1 MRGIFLFELA
11 LLTPMVILAATSLFD
26 ITTLLRTKNA
36 LKEAAQAS
44 IRCLTTEG
52 SLCST
57 TIKQTP
63 LTPLYNY
70 YRQTTPPPLFGN
82 LRQVPVRINERVSPL
97 QRYQFDATVLDAVY
111 TGAQQTQYEE
121 VSLTRQVT
129 KVVPYVL
136 QSFPY
141 YVRPSGSGNYDIYQ
155 GAGGTSVANPGREVT
170 TFGGAVTKTTGRS
183 VVFSIPKPFNLERF
197 GAKDICSR
205 NIIRDGVEKPEDCL
219 LSQNGSTLLSSM
231 MLVFDGNASG
241 GTSRNPETA
250 QLKLSA
256 SYSLDSGLTETT
268 IDLGGQQFTLNGTDR
283 AENFL
288 PRGAPIDQVAEAL
301 SSKQEFIDHGAAKVI
316 LPFNRRIRLRIAFAK
331 QPNAADASWTPIK
344 LRVFIPSFE
353 QKKANLSCSEK
364 PSCMTMAESGT
375 SACSTT
381 PNINPPKATL
391 KLGTPSTVS
400 STPPKVSQCLP
411 NATSPISL
419 PQPTTYS
426 INNQSC
432 ADNALRQ
439 VTASSCPALITKH
452 QCNSSNMGI
461 AIQPNSSGIITGS
474 PDSLSSA
481 CNSSSSTTLASLPA
495 GTSLTAGEAF
505 ATVKTVRI
513 MAGAGKPAESNSWQQ
528 SCEPN
533 SEKAGV
539 ARPVAVT
546 SYAQV
551 TPVLVGTVEG
561 QLQSLPVQSAGA
573 TQQSLSCFPTREISP
588 SRDPNIYSA
597 LLGDYA
603 YILSPHPDKGCAYE
617 GILMSAK
624 NQVEKDPRY
633 QATVGSP
640 VAAGRFELPSGT
652 KPDACTPFT
661 VGTSTVDKDSLHLIG
676 TFPKTA
682 PPPECADGNCVTEF
696 VGFSRDTSTD
706 EPSLNLQQAVN
717 EAEAAALAYLPNR
730 SREDLTVTITPP
742 SRSTIGPKTY
752 EVTTSMTVPLSFGRK
767 SAITHVSHGQAEG

>member
-26 ITTLLRTKNA
+26 ITTVIRTKNA

-57 TIKQTP
+57 TIEQAP
-63 LTPLYNY
+63 LTRLYKY

-97 QRYQFDATVLDAVY
+97 RRYQFDATVLDAVY

-121 VSLTRQVT
+121 VSLTRPVT

-141 YVRPSGSGNYDIYQ
+141 FVMPKGPGNYDIFGQ
-155 GAGGTSVANPGREVT
+155 PAGQSAATADREVT

-183 VVFSIPKPFNLERF
+183 VVFSIPKPKILEGF

-231 MLVFDGNASG
+231 MLVFDGDASG
-241 GTSRNPETA
+241 G
-250 QLKLSA
+250 LKKPVEKVKLNISA
-256 SYSLDSGLTETT
+256 SYYLRKGGKPTVIS
-268 IDLGGQQFTLNGTDR
+268 LGGQEFDLNGTQR

-288 PRGAPIDQVAEAL
+288 PRGAPIDQVSKGL
-301 SSKQEFIDHGAAKVI
+301 SSKPELKKYEAGVVI
-316 LPFNRRIRLRIAFAK
+316 LPFDTDITVTVKFAEK
-331 QPNAADASWTPIK
+331 PDPLNATWTPIK

-426 INNQSC
+426 INKQFC

-439 VTASSCPALITKH
+439 VTSSSCPAQITKH
-452 QCNSSNMGI
+452 QCNGSNKGV
-461 AIQPNSSGIITGS
+461 ATPPNTNGIITGS
-474 PDSLSSA
+474 PDSLSNA
-481 CNSSSSTTLASLPA
+481 CNSSSSTTPASLPA

-505 ATVKTVRI
+505 ATVKTFRI
-513 MAGAGKPAESNSWQQ
+513 MAGAGKPAESKSWQQ
-528 SCEPN
+528 SCDPN
-533 SEKAGV
+533 SEKARV

-546 SYAQV
+546 PYAQV
-551 TPVLVGTVEG
+551 TPVLVSTVDG
-561 QLQSLPVQSAGA
+561 QLQSLPVQSAGT
-573 TQQSLSCFPTREISP
+573 TQQSLSCFPTRELSP
-588 SRDPNIYSA
+588 SRDTNIYSA
-597 LLGDYA
+597 LLRDYA

-640 VAAGRFELPSGT
+640 ITTGRFELPSGS

>member
-1 MRGIFLFELA
+1 
-11 LLTPMVILAATSLFD
+11 MVILAATSLFD

-52 SLCST
+52 SLCSA
-57 TIKQTP
+57 TIKQAP

-111 TGAQQTQYEE
+111 TGAQQMKYEE
-121 VSLTRQVT
+121 VILTREVT

-141 YVRPSGSGNYDIYQ
+141 YVRPTGSGNYDIFGQ
-155 GAGGTSVANPGREVT
+155 PAGQSAATADRVVT
-170 TFGGAVTKTTGRS
+170 TFGGAITRSTGRS
-183 VVFSIPKPFNLERF
+183 IVFSIPKPPNLKGF
-197 GAKDICSR
+197 GLGDICSR
-205 NIIRDGVEKPEDCL
+205 SIIKDGGAQPESCL
-219 LSQNGSTLLSSM
+219 ISQNGSTLLSSM
-231 MLVFDGNASG
+231 MLVFEGNASG

-250 QLKLSA
+250 QLEISA
-256 SYSLDSGLTETT
+256 SYSLGGRTTT
-268 IDLGGQQFTLNGTDR
+268 INLGGQQFTLNGSNR
-283 AENFL
+283 AEDFL
-288 PRGAPIDQVAEAL
+288 PRGALIEQVNKAL

-316 LPFNRRIRLRIAFAK
+316 LPFDTLISVRVQFSQKPNARNATWTPSRLRIF
-331 QPNAADASWTPIK
+331 
-344 LRVFIPSFE
+344 VPSFE
-353 QKKANLSCSEK
+353 KESADLTCSNK
-364 PSCMTMAESGT
+364 PSCGALSTGGR
-375 SACSTT
+375 SACSTL
-381 PNINPPKATL
+381 PDINPPDATL
-391 KLGTPSTVS
+391 KLGKSSAVS
-400 STPPKVSQCLP
+400 SIPPKVSQCLP
-411 NATSPISL
+411 NAKSL
-419 PQPTTYS
+419 SSLDQFKTYK
-426 INNQSC
+426 INKQSC
-432 ADNALRQ
+432 ADKKLVP
-439 VTASSCPALITKH
+439 VTSSSCPALITKH
-452 QCNSSNMGI
+452 QCNSSNKGI
-461 AIQPNSSGIITGS
+461 ATQPNISGIITGS
-474 PDSLSSA
+474 PDSLSNA
-481 CNSSSSTTLASLPA
+481 CNSSSSTTPASLPT

-505 ATVKTVRI
+505 ATVKTFRI
-513 MAGAGKPAESNSWQQ
+513 MAGAGKPAESKSWQQ
-528 SCEPN
+528 SCDPN
-533 SEKAGV
+533 SEKARV

-546 SYAQV
+546 PYAQV
-551 TPVLVGTVEG
+551 TPVLVSTVDG
-561 QLQSLPVQSAGA
+561 QLQSLPVQSAGT
-573 TQQSLSCFPTREISP
+573 TQQSLSCFPTRELSP
-588 SRDPNIYSA
+588 SRDTNIYSA
-597 LLGDYA
+597 LLRDYA

-640 VAAGRFELPSGT
+640 ITTGRFELPSGS